1 LKIKVKKTAEEGK
14 SIGDA
19 PPPRKAPSPPTS
31 LMRSLK
37 STSSLRTLRVKDDEK
52 GEQMEKFQFMQSP
65 IASPVSVDRNEV
77 VMLRKKV
84 EALEMKLEELQRSVR
99 VFLWMDPERLMVD
112 LAMA

>member
-1 LKIKVKKTAEEGK
+1 
-14 SIGDA
+14 
-19 PPPRKAPSPPTS
+19 
-31 LMRSLK
+31 
-37 STSSLRTLRVKDDEK
+37 
-52 GEQMEKFQFMQSP
+52 MEKFQFMQSP